1 MSRRRTMLMD
11 GQEENEMKE
20 WTTIAD
26 VVTTEEIM
34 NPSYTIEQE
43 CNYREFAVYIMY
55 NANEAQTTSGYVR
68 VGLTDVN
75 GANATVQSTA
85 GIPKSGYYRCVFH
98 IILGNIINL
107 FDVKASNN
115 TSLSSTAMYEGT
127 ETVLSNVKKM
137 DIISYA
143 KLGVGSKI
151 KIMAR

>member
-1 MSRRRTMLMD
+1 MN
-11 GQEENEMKE
+11 GQEDEEMKE

-34 NPSYTIEQE
+34 NPSYAIDQE
-43 CNYREFAVYIMY
+43 CNYREFAVYAMY

-68 VGLTDVN
+68 VELTDVN
-75 GANATVQSTA
+75 GAKVTVQSTA
-85 GIPKSGYYRCVFH
+85 GVPKSGYYRCVFH
-98 IILGNIINL
+98 MILGNIINL

-115 TSLSSTAMYEGT
+115 TSLSSTAMYEET
-127 ETVLSNVKKM
+127 ETVLSNVKKI
-137 DIISYA
+137 DIVSYA

>member
-1 MSRRRTMLMD
+1 
-11 GQEENEMKE
+11 MKE

-34 NPSYTIEQE
+34 NPSYAIEQE
-43 CNYREFAVYIMY
+43 CNYREFAVYTMY

-68 VGLTDVN
+68 VELTDVN
-75 GANATVQSTA
+75 GAKVTVQTTA
-85 GIPKSGYYRCVFH
+85 GVPKSGYYRCVFH
-98 IILGNIINL
+98 VILGNIINL

-115 TSLSSTAMYEGT
+115 TSLSPTAMYEGT
-127 ETVLSNVKKM
+127 ETVLSSVKKM
-137 DIISYA
+137 DILSYA